1 MVERLKRRVTLDDAM
16 PVRGQWTSPDG
27 IVWTRVPDDE
37 TVHGSMTGVTA
48 GGSGLVAVRA
58 DAMVGTSVDAITWRR
73 VPDDDAVF
81 GRDWISKVT
90 VGPGR
95 AL

>member
-1 MVERLKRRVTLDDAM
+1 M
-16 PVRGQWTSPDG
+16 PVRRPWTSPDG

-58 DAMVGTSVDAITWRR
+58 DAMGA
-73 VPDDDAVF
+73 
-81 GRDWISKVT
+81 
-90 VGPGR
+90 R
-95 AL
+95 ALAGTFVLELQKLGDVMRTSRRIEVPGVMSTYP